1 MAPMTTSKQFLL
13 LAATAVMALCST
25 SAAANEPIASAV
37 EQYARAQ
44 TRGLPG
50 RVEITVSPLDARTQV
65 SACTALDP
73 FTPPGN
79 RLWGKTMVGVR
90 CLAPTAWTIYV
101 PVQIRVFAQYVV
113 TNRPI
118 SAGQLLSASDL
129 DSREGDLTTLPTGI
143 LTAPGQGVGK
153 TLKNSVGGGQPL
165 RADML
170 LAPPVVQQGQD
181 VRLVYKGTG
190 FAVSNEGKALNTA
203 ADGQVARART
213 GSGQTVSGIARPGGI
228 IEITP

>member
-1 MAPMTTSKQFLL
+1 MASMTTAKQ
-13 LAATAVMALCST
+13 ST
-25 SAAANEPIASAV
+25 FVVAAALVTLLFGNASANETIAAAV
-37 EQYARAQ
+37 DQYVRAQ

-50 RVEITVSPLDARTQV
+50 RVDVSVAALDPRTQV
-65 SACTALDP
+65 ATCTALDP
-73 FTPPGN
+73 FTPAGN

-101 PVQIRVFAQYVV
+101 PVQIRVYAPYVV
-113 TNRPI
+113 TNRAI
-118 SAGQLLSASDL
+118 SAGQVLSATDL

-143 LTAPGQGVGK
+143 ITSTGQGVGK
-153 TLKNSVGGGQPL
+153 SLKNSVAGGQPL

-170 LAPPVVQQGQD
+170 LSPLVIQQGQD
-181 VRLVYKGTG
+181 VRLIYKGLG
-190 FAVSNEGKALNTA
+190 FAVSNEGKALNSA
-203 ADGQVARART
+203 ADGQMARART